1 MRVEYRGLI
10 FNDADTFETSDIP
23 MEYLPDILATHGVL
37 SYYDVRSFVLDGKTI
52 GSDADFDGLVNA
64 IVENSGLVKKID

>member
-10 FNDADTFETSDIP
+10 FNDADTFETS
-23 MEYLPDILATHGVL
+23 DILATHGVL

-64 IVENSGLVKKID
+64 IVENSGLIKKID

>member
-10 FNDADTFETSDIP
+10 FNDAGTFETSDIS

-37 SYYDVRSFVLDGKTI
+37 SYYDVRVIS
-52 GSDADFDGLVNA
+52 
-64 IVENSGLVKKID
+64 